1 MNQERF
7 APVILSPQM
16 KPNANAFET
25 FVGEAVKKR
34 VALFDKCTVLPKPRR
49 RILELEW
56 DGIDTSETRVL
67 GRGSFSCVHLVGLYD
82 SPRESFAL
90 KQLNLCSTTASAK
103 QYKRGAIDIALE
115 ARLISCLDH
124 ENIIKLHAIKKGC
137 VGTSISDK
145 DEPFF
150 LVLDYLPETLEN
162 RLESWRNEE
171 NAISRLKAKV
181 SGHDENLM
189 YRLESAAIGIA
200 KGMEYLHSLGVL
212 FRDLK
217 PENLGFD
224 SSGVIKIFD
233 FGVARDLVYVKEV
246 KDRLGFTGTPRY
258 MANEV
263 GAGKEYGLPADV
275 YSFGIVLHEICTLK
289 TPFSHL
295 RSVDAFRQKVALGGE
310 RPKLSSVKHAGL
322 RSLMQR
328 CWDPIPDN
336 RPSFTDIRIQLET
349 IISKSRTEQK
359 QALRRLPSKKSEP
372 RSRRSTLKSSSENLT
387 NISSSSL
394 FTSRGMPENRQT
406 FLRVSKVN

>member
-1 MNQERF
+1 MIY
-7 APVILSPQM
+7 A
-16 KPNANAFET
+16 
-25 FVGEAVKKR
+25 
-34 VALFDKCTVLPKPRR
+34 
-49 RILELEW
+49 
-56 DGIDTSETRVL
+56 
-67 GRGSFSCVHLVGLYD
+67 
-82 SPRESFAL
+82 
-90 KQLNLCSTTASAK
+90 
-103 QYKRGAIDIALE
+103 
-115 ARLISCLDH
+115 SCLT
-124 ENIIKLHAIKKGC
+124 AR
-137 VGTSISDK
+137 
-145 DEPFF
+145 F
-150 LVLDYLPETLEN
+150 LLE
-162 RLESWRNEE
+162 
-171 NAISRLKAKV
+171 
-181 SGHDENLM
+181 
-189 YRLESAAIGIA
+189 
-200 KGMEYLHSLGVL
+200 VL

-275 YSFGIVLHEICTLK
+275 YSFGIVLYEICTLK

-349 IISKSRTEQK
+349 IISTSRTEQK
-359 QALRRLPSKKSEP
+359 QALRRLPSKKSEL
-372 RSRRSTLKSSSENLT
+372 RSRRSTLESSSENLT
-387 NISSSSL
+387 NITSSSL